1 MRTTG
6 TRTPLPVEQP
16 AHDLGVVLQAMRETD
31 TIVIGS
37 PVYRHDL
44 GGMGYMGMARDE
56 REARTLAGKL

>member
-1 MRTTG
+1 MRTAG

-44 GGMGYMGMARDE
+44 SGMDYMGM
-56 REARTLAGKL
+56 ARTLAGKL